1 MTDPRFLAAA
11 TAAGGPIE
19 QVGATWMLHPEQFE
33 ATTQAG
39 YGHPFAGYFAGRGG
53 VLGDVSADVVDATF
67 AMFAPQVVATMWNM
81 GVPVHGARGGAEL
94 YFRQAAEWAE
104 RHLAGVEGLKR
115 FAELGERVIASA
127 PTLGLPLFAGWRSL
141 PRVTTPAGHAFQVAL
156 ILREL
161 RGAIH
166 VAALASA
173 GVTPV
178 QAHKLAGK
186 PDEYIDMFGWPTPYP
201 DVEDIKGLRDDV
213 EDTTNARCAQI
224 LAGTLNADEADE
236 LARIAATMR
245 AAVSA
250 G

>member
-11 TAAGGPIE
+11 IAAGGPIE

-33 ATTQAG
+33 ATTEAG
-39 YGHPFAGYFAGRGG
+39 YGHPFAGYFVGRGG
-53 VLGDVSADVVDATF
+53 VLGDVSAEVVDATF
-67 AMFAPQVVATMWNM
+67 AMFAPEVVTTMWDM
-81 GVPVHGARGGAEL
+81 GVPVHGCRGGAEL

-104 RHLAGVEGLKR
+104 RHLAGAPGLER

-127 PTLGLPLFAGWRSL
+127 PTLGLPLFAGWRTL
-141 PRVTTPAGHAFQVAL
+141 PRVSDPAGHALQVSL

-166 VAALASA
+166 VAALATA

-186 PDEYIDMFGWPTPYP
+186 PDEYIDMFGWPKPYP
-201 DVEDIKGLRDDV
+201 DVEAIKGVRDEV
-213 EDTTNARCAQI
+213 EETTNVRCAQI
-224 LAGTLNADEADE
+224 LAGALSADEADE
-236 LARIAATMR
+236 LARIAAGL
-245 AAVSA
+245 AAVVTA

>member
-53 VLGDVSADVVDATF
+53 VLGDVPAEVVDATF
-67 AMFAPQVVATMWNM
+67 ALFAPQVVSAMWEM
-81 GVPVHGARGGAEL
+81 GVPVHGTRGGAEL
-94 YFRQAAEWAE
+94 YFRQAAEWAG
-104 RHLAGVEGLKR
+104 RHLAGVEDLAR

-127 PTLGLPLFAGWRSL
+127 PAMGLPLFAGWRTL
-141 PRVTTPAGHAFQVAL
+141 PRVSDPLGHAFQVSL

-161 RGAIH
+161 RGSIH
-166 VAALASA
+166 LAALAAA
-173 GVTPV
+173 GLTPV
-178 QAHKLAGK
+178 EAHKLADK
-186 PDEYIDMFGWPTPYP
+186 PDEYIDMFGWPQPYP
-201 DVEDIKGLRDDV
+201 NVDHLKGVRD
-213 EDTTNARCAQI
+213 EIEETTNARCAQI
-224 LAGTLNADEADE
+224 LAGALSADEADE
-236 LARIAATMR
+236 LARIAGAMS
-245 AAVSA
+245 AAANA